1 LPTAYVLILYDY
13 SYSEDEIMAQLSKLS
28 CVKEVNRVDGTYD
41 ILVKLS
47 DDSIE
52 RIKESIGKHMTKI
65 LGIQSTTTLIAD
77 SK

>member
-13 SYSEDEIMAQLSKLS
+13 SYSEDEILAQLSKLS

-65 LGIQSTTTLIAD
+65 LGIQSTTTLIAE
-77 SK
+77 